1 MDVNKKIEEFCDKR
15 GFEFIDNPNYINNS
29 CLNGSNLHLNPKGS
43 AYVAVNFIKFI
54 RGKDV
59 QPNYHRHTS
68 KSFRL
73 PFHQLHLLENI
84 AKILTPPRGSNM
96 RASDLLAESRCDPTQ
111 NNLSN

>member
-1 MDVNKKIEEFCDKR
+1 MDVNKKIEEFWDKR

-43 AYVAVNFIKFI
+43 AYLAVNFIKFI

-68 KSFRL
+68 KGFRL

-96 RASDLLAESRCDPTQ
+96 RASDLLAEF
-111 NNLSN
+111 